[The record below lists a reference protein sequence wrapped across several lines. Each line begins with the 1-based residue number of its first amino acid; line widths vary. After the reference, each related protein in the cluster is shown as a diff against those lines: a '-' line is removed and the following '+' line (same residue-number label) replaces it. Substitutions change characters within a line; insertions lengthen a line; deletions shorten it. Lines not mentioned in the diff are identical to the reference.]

1 MYTDD
6 QSTGFNALNRK
17 ESHSRFPTGIY
28 PDRIEEQ
35 YQQEVG
41 QLTESNSD
49 LAWDYH
55 SSYLIL

>member
-6 QSTGFNALNRK
+6 QSTGFNALNRE
-17 ESHSRFPTGIY
+17 ESHSRFPSGIY
-28 PDRIEEQ
+28 QDRNEGQ
-35 YQQEVG
+35 YQPEVG

-55 SSYLIL
+55 SSYIIY